1 MSLAI
6 RSTFDTTTNKDLL
19 KEGGLRKLFDN
30 TIHEAKVFYKDL
42 VNDLK
47 TADEYVRDLRHA
59 GLNGAVE
66 LVEGQ
71 EIPIQKP
78 VLGTTKTYTQRQ
90 FGSGFRMT
98 NRMDI
103 FNKYNLWQ
111 KYSKSLAK
119 AMKEAKDVEVHVMFN
134 NLTSAAL
141 TCGVGFDTL
150 AIAHDTHTG
159 LLAGSTADNY
169 DNYLNAALSV
179 SALESARYYFKTR
192 KDDMGMYV
200 GGNPTH
206 LVLEP
211 TQFITAKEILGSD
224 LKSHELSNTTNVI
237 KDEMTGLRVYE
248 DPRLTSTTTW
258 FMLDKNA
265 DDFDFNVFTKQEPDF
280 VTMDAPDTTRDR
292 IATSLMY
299 FTYGFGHQGA
309 LYAGKT

>member
-1 MSLAI
+1 MAI

-30 TIHEAKVFYKDL
+30 TVREAKVFYKEL

-47 TADEYVRDLRHA
+47 TSDEYVRDQRMA
-59 GLNGAVE
+59 GLNGATE

-78 VLGTTKTYTQRQ
+78 VLGTAKTYTQRQ

-98 NRMDI
+98 NRMDK
-103 FNKYNLWQ
+103 FNKYNLWSRW
-111 KYSKSLAK
+111 SKDLGK
-119 AMKEAKDVEVHVMFN
+119 CMKEAKDVEVHVMFN
-134 NLTSAAL
+134 SPTSATL

-150 AIAHDTHTG
+150 ALAHDTHTG
-159 LLAGSTADNY
+159 LLAGSTTDNY
-169 DNYLNAALSV
+169 DNYLNASLSI

-200 GGNPTH
+200 GGDPTH
-206 LVLEP
+206 LVIEP
-211 TQFITAKEILGSD
+211 TLFITAKEILGSD
-224 LKSHELSNTTNVI
+224 LKAHELSNTTNVI
-237 KDEMTGLRVYE
+237 KDEMSGLKVYE
-248 DPRLTSTTTW
+248 NPRITSTTAW

-265 DDFDFNVFTKQEPDF
+265 KDFDINVFTAQEPDF

-292 IATSLMY
+292 IATSLQY
-299 FTYGFGHQGA
+299 FTYGFGYQGA
-309 LYAGKT
+309 AYWGKL